1 MKNILIGLPL
11 VILGLVLFV
20 LLKALLGDIFVTA
33 LSIVLIIIQIFILA
47 WMLGEELKGK
57 F

>member
-11 VILGLVLFV
+11 VLLGLVLFI
-20 LLKALLGDIFVTA
+20 LLKALLGDVFVIA